1 MYFVNAIFKILS
13 KNDSG
18 MGAGNQAGFLIPT
31 ELRSFFPPLPVATF
45 ENPAPSITI
54 DAILISDQ
62 TRPVRVVTRWQAQT
76 WDNQRSPETRLTGE
90 LEIIRKYSREGDL
103 ILIEKREEGIYFQPP
118 VYRMTLLSRGTQI
131 FDEVLGGIGNK
142 KWGFLSRRVH
152 AISEI
157 QEESYFVKE
166 KSAAPFR
173 AFDDDSSYVRHGRRY
188 KRARA
193 FRNLVIEEY
202 GGRCAICGCGLRL
215 SSGATELE
223 AAHVIPKFAKGVDD
237 VRNGLALCRTHHWA
251 FDNWLIGILP
261 NGILRI
267 APIVSTLPQNVS
279 LLNYDGKHL
288 FSPKNEQN
296 AVHLDAILWSE
307 RKFNE
312 IWQRG

>member
-1 MYFVNAIFKILS
+1 M
-13 KNDSG
+13 
-18 MGAGNQAGFLIPT
+18 
-31 ELRSFFPPLPVATF
+31 
-45 ENPAPSITI
+45 
-54 DAILISDQ
+54 
-62 TRPVRVVTRWQAQT
+62 
-76 WDNQRSPETRLTGE
+76 
-90 LEIIRKYSREGDL
+90 
-103 ILIEKREEGIYFQPP
+103 
-118 VYRMTLLSRGTQI
+118 
-131 FDEVLGGIGNK
+131 
-142 KWGFLSRRVH
+142 RR
-152 AISEI
+152 
-157 QEESYFVKE
+157 
-166 KSAAPFR
+166 
-173 AFDDDSSYVRHGRRY
+173 GRRY

-223 AAHVIPKFAKGVDD
+223 AAHVIPKSEKGVDD

-288 FSPKNEQN
+288 LSPKNEQN

-307 RKFNE
+307 GKFNE